1 MTETSPSAGYRPR
14 SRLMQGVAGLFIAGC
29 GLFMSWIAWHQ
40 TVRDAKFSMRGSM
53 LGPAF
58 VVIGLGLAA
67 FGGYK
72 EERLARG
79 ESLDG
84 LEGMQL
90 LTPRWW
96 GVLVLSLVA
105 AAAYTFALWQGLFWR

>member
-14 SRLMQGVAGLFIAGC
+14 SRLVQGIAGAFIAGC
-29 GLFMSWIAWHQ
+29 GVFMAWIAWNQ
-40 TVRDAKFSMRGSM
+40 TVRDAEFSMRGSM

-58 VVIGLGLAA
+58 LVIGLGLAA

-79 ESLDG
+79 ESLEG

-90 LTPRWW
+90 ITPRWW
-96 GVLVLSLVA
+96 GVLVLALAA

>member
-14 SRLMQGVAGLFIAGC
+14 SRAVQAIAGAFIAGC
-29 GLFMSWIAWHQ
+29 GVFMSWIAWNQ
-40 TVRDAKFSMRGSM
+40 TVRDAEFSMRGSM

-79 ESLDG
+79 ESLEG
-84 LEGMQL
+84 LQGLQL

-96 GVLVLSLVA
+96 GVLALSLAA

>member
-1 MTETSPSAGYRPR
+1 MTDTTSSAGYRPR
-14 SRLMQGVAGLFIAGC
+14 PRWAQGIAGLFIALMG
-29 GLFMSWIAWHQ
+29 GWMTWLAWHQ
-40 TVRDAKFSMRGSM
+40 TVRDAEFSLRASF

-58 VVIGLGLAA
+58 VVVGLGLAA
-67 FGGYK
+67 FGGYR

-79 ESLDG
+79 ESLEG

-96 GVLVLSLVA
+96 GVLAVA
-105 AAAYTFALWQGLFWR
+105 LASAAVYTVALWQGWLVR

>member
-1 MTETSPSAGYRPR
+1 MTDTSPPAAYRPR
-14 SRLMQGVAGLFIAGC
+14 SRLAQGVAGLFIAALGTWMTW
-29 GLFMSWIAWHQ
+29 LAWHQ
-40 TVRDAKFSMRGSM
+40 TVRDAEFSLRASF

-58 VVIGLGLAA
+58 VVLGLGLAA
-67 FGGYK
+67 FGGYR

-79 ESLDG
+79 ESLEG

-96 GVLVLSLVA
+96 GVLVLAMAS
-105 AAAYTFALWQGLFWR
+105 AAAYTVALWQGWIGR

>member
-14 SRLMQGVAGLFIAGC
+14 SRAMQTGAGVFVAGC
-29 GLFMSWIAWHQ
+29 GVFMSWIAWKQ
-40 TVRDAKFSMRGSM
+40 TVRDAEFSLRASM

-79 ESLDG
+79 ESLEG

-96 GVLVLSLVA
+96 GVLALSFAA
-105 AAAYTFALWQGLFWR
+105 AAAYTFALRQGLFWR

>member
-1 MTETSPSAGYRPR
+1 MTGPASAEYRPR
-14 SRLMQGVAGLFIAGC
+14 SRMAQAIAGAFIAGV
-29 GLFMSWIAWHQ
+29 GVSMAWIAWTQ
-40 TVRDAKFSMRGSM
+40 TVRDAEFSLRGSM

-79 ESLDG
+79 ESLEG
-84 LEGMQL
+84 LQGAQL
-90 LTPRWW
+90 ITPRWW
-96 GVLVLSLVA
+96 GSLVLSLVA
-105 AAAYTFALWQGLFWR
+105 AGAYTFALWSGWLLA

>member
-1 MTETSPSAGYRPR
+1 MTETASAGSRPR
-14 SRLMQGVAGLFIAGC
+14 SRVAQAIAGVVIA
-29 GLFMSWIAWHQ
+29 GVGVLMAWIAWTQ
-40 TVRDAKFSMRGSM
+40 TVRDAEFSLRGSM

-67 FGGYK
+67 FGGYR

-79 ESLDG
+79 ESLEG
-84 LEGMQL
+84 LQGMRL

-96 GVLVLSLVA
+96 GILVLSLVA